1 MKRKEKMAKFQKNN
15 EELEISITRK
25 PVSVYITEEAWQK
38 IMFFTEEADG
48 EISGL
53 GEVES
58 EDGQLII
65 TDALIHNQESSSAS
79 TTLDGSKLCDLLEEF
94 TRAGKDT
101 GKLRLWWHSHV
112 RMGTSFSGI
121 DTDTMEEN
129 FGKSAEWMISLCV
142 NKREEHTMLVNLY
155 NPVRADIEAKLHR
168 VSNSLSE
175 EVKTALRAE
184 MKDKVKAPVFST
196 HFANSYLSGDW
207 GGFFPSRGVD
217 QHVRTS
223 SGDAPETKNHPFVV
237 EKGVERIIL
246 QSTGIEVKRVDVD
259 ERFLSCPICHASN
272 FYILKGGQ
280 RNFKCKNCGRGLL
293 AP

>member
-1 MKRKEKMAKFQKNN
+1 MPKFLKD
-15 EELEISITRK
+15 EEDLELSITRK
-25 PVSVYITEEAWQK
+25 PVSVFITEEAWQK

-65 TDALIHNQESSSAS
+65 TDALIHNQESSAAS
-79 TTLDGSKLCDLLEEF
+79 TTLDGNNLCDLLEEF

-112 RMGTSFSGI
+112 RMGTSFSGV

-129 FGKSAEWMISLCV
+129 FGKNADWMISLCV
-142 NKREEHTMLVNLY
+142 NKREEHNMLVNLY

-168 VSNSLSE
+168 VSNSLSD
-175 EVKTALRAE
+175 EVKTRLRAE
-184 MKDKVKAPVFST
+184 MKDKVKAPVFT
-196 HFANSYLSGDW
+196 TRFAGGYLSGDW
-207 GGFFPSRGVD
+207 DGFFPSRGAD
-217 QHVRTS
+217 QHVRTLS
-223 SGDAPETKNHPFVV
+223 APETKSHPFVV
-237 EKGVERIIL
+237 EKDTESIIL
-246 QSTGIEVKRVDVD
+246 QSTGIAVKRVDVD

-272 FYILKGGQ
+272 FYILKRGQ
-280 RNFKCKNCGRGLL
+280 RNFKCKSCGRGLL